1 MSPTNKYLI
10 VIAGPTA
17 SGKTVAAVNLA
28 KHFQTEVLS
37 ADSRQFYREM
47 QIGTAK
53 PTPAEMEGI
62 PHHFIDSLSIF
73 DEYSVG
79 DFEQDALNILEQ
91 IYQNH
96 QVAILTGGSGL
107 FIRAVCEGLDR
118 FPEVPAKVR
127 KKVEALY
134 LEKGL
139 EFVQD
144 YLQRVDPVYFQE
156 VDQNN
161 PHRLIRALAVYEA
174 SGMPFSHFRKGTK
187 AKRSFIPVY
196 FLLEWDRKTLY
207 QRIDKRVDQMIA
219 QGLEAEA
226 RELYPHRTCN
236 PLQTVGY
243 QELFDYFEG
252 KTTLEE
258 AISLIKQHTRNYAK
272 RQLTWFRKH
281 GEWIPFEAEDMEG
294 MKRRFLE
301 MAFLEEKNTT

>member
-1 MSPTNKYLI
+1 MSPNKKYLI

-17 SGKTVAAVNLA
+17 SGKTAAAVRLA
-28 KHFQTEVLS
+28 QHFQTEVLS

-62 PHHFIDSLSIF
+62 PHHFIGSLSIF
-73 DEYSVG
+73 DAYSVG
-79 DFEQDALNILEQ
+79 DFEQDALKILEQ

-118 FPEVPAKVR
+118 FPEVPAEVR

-139 EFVQD
+139 EYIQD

-156 VDQNN
+156 VDKSN
-161 PHRLIRALAVYEA
+161 PQRLIRALAVYEA
-174 SGMPFSHFRKGTK
+174 SGMPFSHFRKGK
-187 AKRSFIPVY
+187 KIQRPFESVY
-196 FLLEWDRKTLY
+196 FLLEWDRKALY
-207 QRIDKRVDQMIA
+207 QRIEERVDKMIA

-226 RELYPHRTCN
+226 RELYPHRACN

-243 QELFDYFEG
+243 QELFDYFEE

-258 AISLIKQHTRNYAK
+258 AIALIKQHTRNYAK

-281 GEWIPFEAEDMEG
+281 GDWIPFEAVDVEG

-301 MAFLEEKNTT
+301 TAFLT